1 MVNKDSQNKEISE
14 LSASASKLLL
24 VQSLPSTDKLS
35 AIHHQRTQHYTT
47 IISKLKIKDARHII
61 VHQKADEQK
70 P

>member
-24 VQSLPSTDKLS
+24 VQSTDKLS